1 MSTKTLTDLTG
12 LPGKTFLFQWRITMN
27 NITDHAFVPTMD
39 AQVTEH
45 FEDTDTLADAD
56 GVEARNSRGA
66 HAKDKEQTPEF
77 VLAEFEWKP
86 RIDKITG
93 ETHWFMSPTRSA
105 VEALINEAPDI
116 LNAGIDLLEDED
128 NALARQMA
136 KDLSNLIETIIA
148 LDTYQ
153 EDALKRHFNNQIA
166 RKAIY
171 AIRTAKAADEW
182 STRVQCQ
189 GNEEPDNLTAMIE
202 RAFDDAKQVATL
214 RSVLLQI
221 DPKMEVNYKSAAWDI
236 MKYLAYTNQKKYL
249 NPDELSNRQANT
261 HGATGTL
268 VSRLR
273 KHKAA

>member
-1 MSTKTLTDLTG
+1 MNNLTD
-12 LPGKTFLFQWRITMN
+12 N
-27 NITDHAFVPTMD
+27 AFVPTMN

-45 FEDTDTLADAD
+45 FEDNDTISDAD
-56 GVEARNSRGA
+56 GVEARNSWGA
-66 HAKDKEQTPEF
+66 HAKNKEQTPEF
-77 VLAEFEWKP
+77 VLAEFKW
-86 RIDKITG
+86 RSGVDKVTG
-93 ETHWFMSPTRSA
+93 ETHWFMSPIKAA

-136 KDLSNLIETIIA
+136 KDLSNLMETIIA

-214 RSVLLQI
+214 RSALLQI

-236 MKYLAYTNQKKYL
+236 MKYLAYSNQKKYI
-249 NPDELSNRQANT
+249 NPDELANRQANT

-273 KHKAA
+273 KRKVA